1 MGMKLMSLGFAC
13 VAFLLMIK
21 AVGVAQQLEHFKM
34 QKINDHVYAF
44 IGWDPTLDLVD
55 GNSYAVLTD
64 EGVFVVDTHQPPI
77 CAEANIAEIRKLT
90 NKPVKFILNTH
101 WHGDHNMG
109 NFVYKKAFPEAKI
122 IAQTATREIL
132 ARRQADW
139 VKEAREGE
147 YAKYIADFEKMLSD
161 GKGYT
166 GNPITEVE
174 RERIAKLM
182 VILKKYDQDVRR
194 DEVCIPDMTFEKNLT
209 LYMGGVEIQIRH
221 DGRAN
226 TPGDAYVWL
235 PADSIL
241 ITGDI
246 LVHPIPYC
254 FGSNFDEWPAVM
266 DTMLALKPKIIL
278 PGHGE
283 VMTDTGYMRM
293 TRDLLA
299 DMFGRSKRVYES
311 GVTAA
316 DSLNKAV
323 DMFDYRVRYT
333 KGDPALEW
341 VFDNYVVGPALPR
354 ILKILKNELGDDKK
368 AN

>member
-1 MGMKLMSLGFAC
+1 MKSLSLWCAGAVIALAMSGVLMG
-13 VAFLLMIK
+13 
-21 AVGVAQQLEHFKM
+21 QQLEHFKM
-34 QKINDHVYAF
+34 QKINEHVYAF

-55 GNSYAVLTD
+55 GNSYAIITD

-90 NKPVKFILNTH
+90 DKPVKFVLNTH

-122 IAQTATREIL
+122 IAHSKTREIL

-147 YAKYIADFEKMLSD
+147 YEKYITDFGKMLAE

-166 GNPITEVE
+166 GQPITAVE
-174 RERIAKLM
+174 RERMEKLM

-209 LYMGGVEIQIRH
+209 LFMGGIEIQIRH

-235 PADSIL
+235 PQDSIL

-246 LVHPIPYC
+246 LVSPIPYC
-254 FGSNFDEWPAVM
+254 FGSFFNEWPAVI
-266 DTMLALKPKIIL
+266 DTMLALGPKVIL

-283 VMTDTGYMRM
+283 VMTDTAYMRM
-293 TRDLLA
+293 TRDLIA
-299 DMFGRSKRVYES
+299 DLFGRAKAAFES

-323 DMFDYRVRYT
+323 DMSDYRVRYT

-341 VFDNYVVGPALPR
+341 VFDNYVVNPALPR
-354 ILKILKNELGDDKK
+354 ILKILKNELGDDTK

>member
-1 MGMKLMSLGFAC
+1 MA
-13 VAFLLMIK
+13 A
-21 AVGVAQQLEHFKM
+21 AQQMEHFAM

-55 GNSYAVLTD
+55 GNSYAIITD

-90 NKPVKFILNTH
+90 DKPVKFVLNTH

-109 NFVYKKAFPEAKI
+109 NFVYKKAFPEATV
-122 IAQTATREIL
+122 IAHSKTREIL

-147 YAKYIADFEKMLSD
+147 YEKYITDFGKMLAE

-166 GNPITEVE
+166 GQPITAVE
-174 RERIAKLM
+174 RERMEKLM

-209 LYMGGVEIQIRH
+209 LFMGGIEIQVRH

-235 PADSIL
+235 PQDSVL

-246 LVHPIPYC
+246 LVSPVPYC
-254 FGSNFDEWPAVM
+254 LGSFFDEWPAVL
-266 DTMLALKPKIIL
+266 DTMLALKPKVIL

-283 VMTDTGYMRM
+283 VMTNVSYMM
-293 TRDLLA
+293 QTRDFLVDLY
-299 DMFGRSKRVYES
+299 GRSTKAFES
-311 GVTAA
+311 GITTS
-316 DSLNKAV
+316 DSLLKAV
-323 DMFDYRVRYT
+323 DMSDYRSRYT
-333 KGDPALEW
+333 NGDPALDW
-341 VFDNYVVGPALPR
+341 VFDNYAVNPAIPR
-354 ILKILKNELGDDKK
+354 ILKILKGELGDDRKS
-368 AN
+368 N